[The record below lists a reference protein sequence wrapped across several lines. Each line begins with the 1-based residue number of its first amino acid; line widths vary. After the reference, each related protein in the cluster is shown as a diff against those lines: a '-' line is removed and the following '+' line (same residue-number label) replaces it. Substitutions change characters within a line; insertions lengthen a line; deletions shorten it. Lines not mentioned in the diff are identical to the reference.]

1 MSSSNL
7 VYGMPPQLQRGEI
20 WRVNFNP
27 AIGSEIQKI
36 RPAIIVSS
44 DQTIGHPV
52 RLVVPLT
59 GWDSRYEQITWIVP
73 VENTTSNGLNKKSAA
88 DTTATRSVSI
98 SVERF
103 KEKLGILEHET
114 LALVVA
120 TLARVIQFR
129 HQ

>member
-1 MSSSNL
+1 MS
-7 VYGMPPQLQRGEI
+7 RI
-20 WRVNFNP
+20 AF
-27 AIGSEIQKI
+27 A

-73 VENTTSNGLNKKSAA
+73 IENTTSNGLNKKSAA

-103 KEKLGILEHET
+103 KEKLGILEPET